1 MHLAE
6 EVRESV
12 NIKDAVLRQRLAV
25 GSSESGETVSGFPAV
40 NAWGSWESFKTIY
53 STENHNSDRIIKLLV
68 TVEDTGV
75 GIPLDAQGRI
85 FTPFMQA
92 DSSTSRTYGGTGIG
106 LSISKRLV
114 ELMQGEMG
122 FVSRPGIGSTF
133 SFTGVFGKAETT
145 SSFNTKF
152 DLAIQE
158 FKGLRALVI
167 DSRNIRA
174 EVTRYHLQRLG
185 ICADIVSSLR
195 TACTCVRYFTYIFF
209 TSCFAMLIRHEC
221 LFHCYIYSYVSVFF
235 LQQIRRFGDG
245 SNRQRRVEQE
255 RL

>member
-6 EVRESV
+6 EVRESL

-25 GSSESGETVSGFPAV
+25 GCSQSGETVSGFPAV
-40 NAWGSWESFKTIY
+40 NAWGSWKSFKTIY
-53 STENHNSDRIIKLLV
+53 STENHNSDRIKLLV

-133 SFTGVFGKAETT
+133 SFTGVFGKAET
-145 SSFNTKF
+145 SSLITKF
-152 DLAIQE
+152 DIAIQE
-158 FKGLRALVI
+158 FKGLKALVI

-185 ICADIVSSLR
+185 ICTDIVSSLR
-195 TACTCVRYFTYIFF
+195 TACTCVRYFTYISLLLP
-209 TSCFAMLIRHEC
+209 TALLC
-221 LFHCYIYSYVSVFF
+221 
-235 LQQIRRFGDG
+235 
-245 SNRQRRVEQE
+245 
-255 RL
+255 